1 MIDPDPDGQ
10 TILFQ
15 ILFLLLLTA
24 INAFFACAE
33 MAIVSVNKN
42 KINILAEEN
51 NKKALLVQKLLKEPT
66 KFLSTIQVAIT
77 LAGFF
82 ASAVAATGI
91 SRHFAD
97 FLSTFNIP
105 YVQQI
110 SIITIT
116 IILSYFTLV
125 LGELVPK
132 RVALQKAEKISLAT
146 VRPVIVVSKI
156 ASPFVKLLSSS
167 TRLILR
173 MMGMHHETLE
183 EKVSEEEIRSM
194 IETGQEAGVFN
205 EYEKNLIESIFEF
218 DDILAKE
225 IMTSRT
231 NVYAIDINDDLNEYI
246 DELLETRHSR
256 IPVYDDEIDNIIGI
270 LYMKDF
276 MLQARKVGFEKVDIK
291 PILHKPY
298 FVPESKNID
307 ELFKELQQSRQY
319 LAVLI
324 DEYGGFSGIVTIED
338 LVEEVM
344 GPINDTGDIKEY
356 SIEKI
361 DNKIYML
368 SGLIYIDDINDEL
381 GLEIESENH
390 DTISGF
396 LLDIIGVIPE
406 EDDRR
411 VIRFEN
417 LIFEIIEIKEK
428 RIEKIKLTIAD
439 KNNTA
444 EENNHK

>member
-1 MIDPDPDGQ
+1 MTDPDPTGQ
-10 TILFQ
+10 SILFQ
-15 ILFLLLLTA
+15 ILFLIFLTA

-33 MAIVSVNKN
+33 MAIVSVSKS
-42 KINILAEEN
+42 KINMLAEEG

-91 SRHFAD
+91 SER
-97 FLSTFNIP
+97 LSSSLSKYNIP
-105 YVQQI
+105 YEHQI
-110 SIITIT
+110 SIMVIT

-125 LGELVPK
+125 FGELIPK
-132 RVALQKAEKISLAT
+132 RIALQKAEKISLFT
-146 VRPVIVVSKI
+146 VQPIIIASKI

-167 TRLILR
+167 TRLVLR
-173 MMGMHHETLE
+173 MLGMHHEALE

-231 NVYAIDINDDLNEYI
+231 NVYAIDINDPLNEYI
-246 DELLETRHSR
+246 DELLATRHSR

-270 LYMKDF
+270 LYMKDYF
-276 MLQARKVGFEKVDIK
+276 LEARKVGFENVNIK

-344 GPINDTGDIKEY
+344 GPINDMGDLKES

-361 DNKIYML
+361 DNQTYL
-368 SGLIYIDDINDEL
+368 LNGLIYIDDLNDEL
-381 GLEIESENH
+381 GLNIISENH
-390 DTISGF
+390 DTLSGF
-396 LLDIIGVIPE
+396 LLDMIGVIPE

-411 VIRFEN
+411 IIKFNN
-417 LIFEIIEIKEK
+417 LEFEIMEIKEK
-428 RIEKIKLTIAD
+428 RIVTTRLKILNKEGS
-439 KNNTA
+439 N
-444 EENNHK
+444 E

>member
-1 MIDPDPDGQ
+1 MTDPDPTGQ
-10 TILFQ
+10 SILLQ
-15 ILFLLLLTA
+15 ILFLIFLTA

-33 MAIVSVNKN
+33 MAIVSVSKS
-42 KINILAEEN
+42 KINMLAEED

-91 SRHFAD
+91 SERLSI
-97 FLSTFNIP
+97 FLSKYNIL
-105 YVQQI
+105 YEHQI
-110 SIITIT
+110 SIIVIT

-125 LGELVPK
+125 FGELIPK
-132 RVALQKAEKISLAT
+132 RIALQKAEKISLFT
-146 VRPVIVVSKI
+146 VKPIIIVSKI
-156 ASPFVKLLSSS
+156 ASPFIKLLSSS
-167 TRLILR
+167 TRLVLR
-173 MMGMHHETLE
+173 MLGMHHEALE

-231 NVYAIDINDDLNEYI
+231 NVYAVDINDPLEEYI
-246 DELLETRHSR
+246 DELLATRHSR

-270 LYMKDF
+270 LYMKDYF
-276 MLQARKVGFEKVDIK
+276 LEARKVGFENVDIR

-344 GPINDTGDIKEY
+344 GPIDDMGDLKES

-361 DNKIYML
+361 DSQTYLLN
-368 SGLIYIDDINDEL
+368 GLIYIDDLNDEL
-381 GLEIESENH
+381 DLNIVSENH
-390 DTISGF
+390 DTLSGF
-396 LLDIIGVIPE
+396 LLDMIGVIPE

-411 VIRFEN
+411 IIKFDN
-417 LIFEIIEIKEK
+417 LEFEIMEIKEK
-428 RIEKIKLTIAD
+428 RIEKTKLKILD
-439 KNNTA
+439 KEA
-444 EENNHK
+444 LGK

>member
-1 MIDPDPDGQ
+1 MTDPDPTGQ
-10 TILFQ
+10 SILLQ
-15 ILFLLLLTA
+15 ILFLIILTA
-24 INAFFACAE
+24 VNAFFACAE
-33 MAIVSVNKN
+33 MAIVSVSKS
-42 KINILAEEN
+42 KINMLAEED

-66 KFLSTIQVAIT
+66 KFLSTIQVVIT

-91 SRHFAD
+91 SERLSV
-97 FLSTFNIP
+97 FLSQYNIP
-105 YVQQI
+105 YEHQI
-110 SIITIT
+110 SIIVIT

-125 LGELVPK
+125 FGELIPK
-132 RVALQKAEKISLAT
+132 RIALQKAEKISLFT
-146 VRPVIVVSKI
+146 VKPVIVVSKI
-156 ASPFVKLLSSS
+156 AAPFIKLLSAS
-167 TRLILR
+167 TRLVLR
-173 MMGMHHETLE
+173 MLGMHNETLE

-231 NVYAIDINDDLNEYI
+231 NVYAIDINDPLGEYI
-246 DELLETRHSR
+246 DELLVTRHSR

-270 LYMKDF
+270 LYMKDYF
-276 MLQARKVGFEKVDIK
+276 LEARKVGFENVNIR

-344 GPINDTGDIKEY
+344 GPINDMGDLKES

-361 DNKIYML
+361 DSQTYLLN
-368 SGLIYIDDINDEL
+368 GLIYIDDINDEL
-381 GLEIESENH
+381 DLNIVSENH
-390 DTISGF
+390 DTLSGF
-396 LLDIIGVIPE
+396 LLDMIGVIPE

-411 VIRFEN
+411 IIKFDN
-417 LIFEIIEIKEK
+417 LEFEIMEIKEK
-428 RIEKIKLTIAD
+428 RIVKTKLKILD
-439 KNNTA
+439 KEA
-444 EENNHK
+444 LGK

>member
-1 MIDPDPDGQ
+1 MTDPDPTGQ
-10 TILFQ
+10 SILLQ
-15 ILFLLLLTA
+15 ILFLIILTA
-24 INAFFACAE
+24 VNAFFACAE
-33 MAIVSVNKN
+33 MAIVSVSKS
-42 KINILAEEN
+42 KINMLAEED

-91 SRHFAD
+91 SERLSV
-97 FLSTFNIP
+97 FLSQYNIP
-105 YVQQI
+105 YEHQI
-110 SIITIT
+110 SIIVIT

-125 LGELVPK
+125 FGELIPK
-132 RVALQKAEKISLAT
+132 RIALQKAEKISLFT
-146 VRPVIVVSKI
+146 VKPVIVVSKI
-156 ASPFVKLLSSS
+156 AAPFIKLLSAS
-167 TRLILR
+167 TRLVLR
-173 MMGMHHETLE
+173 MLGMHNETLE

-231 NVYAIDINDDLNEYI
+231 NVYAIDINDPLGEYI
-246 DELLETRHSR
+246 DELLVTRHSR

-270 LYMKDF
+270 LYMKDYF
-276 MLQARKVGFEKVDIK
+276 LEARKVGFENVNIR

-344 GPINDTGDIKEY
+344 GPINDMGDLKES

-361 DNKIYML
+361 DSQTYLLN
-368 SGLIYIDDINDEL
+368 GLIYIDDINDEL
-381 GLEIESENH
+381 DLNIVSENH
-390 DTISGF
+390 DTLSGF
-396 LLDIIGVIPE
+396 LLDMIGVIPE

-411 VIRFEN
+411 IIKFDN
-417 LIFEIIEIKEK
+417 LEFEIMEIKEK
-428 RIEKIKLTIAD
+428 RIVKTKLKILD
-439 KNNTA
+439 KEA
-444 EENNHK
+444 LGK